1 MLIQATLGYFNAGKP
16 DGRMKHMAAVRA
28 VCFSLTALVC
38 GWSQTPAPVELPF
51 GTDRFL
57 RAFYDESSRQV
68 RWESSQPIDWEDK
81 ARTYLKDFNMDRPT
95 RAQISRLKQNP
106 RETPGEAVLE
116 FVAPIERRI
125 AATSYVLLSGET
137 VTPVYPMQLKGVAV
151 LQYDDDYSHLLQK
164 NFSGEVAG
172 SATLPVSDAAFV
184 VAARASDVTG
194 VRHDANFKVRKSA
207 NRAGEIICTLEQNGR
222 TLSWTGRIGI
232 PAEVERILSF
242 RLPEGQFL
250 LVKWKP
256 DPSNCACQYILF
268 SADAELKPIAWNLY
282 GCDV

>member
-1 MLIQATLGYFNAGKP
+1 MGDIAAHRLGSQGAHIPERLPYRPADAG
-16 DGRMKHMAAVRA
+16 AV
-28 VCFSLTALVC
+28 
-38 GWSQTPAPVELPF
+38 
-51 GTDRFL
+51 
-57 RAFYDESSRQV
+57 
-68 RWESSQPIDWEDK
+68 
-81 ARTYLKDFNMDRPT
+81 
-95 RAQISRLKQNP
+95 SRLKQSP

-116 FVAPIERRI
+116 FVAPLEPGIDQ
-125 AATSYVLLSGET
+125 TSYILLSGET
-137 VTPVYPMQLKGVAV
+137 VAPLRPKQLQGVAV
-151 LQYDDDYSHLLQK
+151 LQYDDDYLHLLQK

-184 VAARASDVTG
+184 IAARASDVTG

-207 NRAGEIICTLEQNGR
+207 DRAGEIICTLEQNGR

-232 PAEVERILSF
+232 SAEVERTLSF

-256 DPSNCACQYILF
+256 DPSNCAYQYILF
-268 SADAELKPIAWNLY
+268 SAGAELKPIAWNLY